1 MKAFKYIILLT
12 GVAVCGCKKT
22 IDLYPQSNLNTAT
35 YYSNTSEV
43 NTALTGCYNAMQ
55 KPMLEEW
62 TLTEL
67 RSDNSIQGV
76 AGSTSTPNR
85 DLSDL
90 DMFFPST
97 SHAGN
102 YNYWLSTYYN
112 IRNLNIVLNSLGV
125 NYNEAPGTITYDET
139 PFTLA
144 DADRKKMASQAS
156 FIRAYQYF
164 NLVRLYGGVFLIHE
178 PVSPIDAKSLNRSP
192 KEDIYKLIIADL
204 LNASANGP
212 TAKFA
217 QIPATDLGRANSWSA
232 KALLAKVYLTLNR
245 KTDAATLLQDIITN
259 SGYSLQASYANVFSI
274 TTEMNSEIL
283 FNVRYKAGGIGLGST
298 FANSFAPLNSGS
310 AVVNGDGL
318 GLNYPTAELNNLY
331 TATDARKAVNI
342 GVFGSGSSAKLYPKK
357 HISAVAIVRDAEN
370 DWPIIRYADVL
381 LMLAEAQGNSTS
393 SIGLINQVR
402 VRAALT
408 PLDPLLINTTALFE
422 NALATERRLEFAF
435 ENQRWYDL
443 VRFNTTFTTITAEQ
457 TLKNHFAVMYPLHYV
472 NYPSPRLTLAEMQA
486 LVTPE
491 KMLLPIPQR
500 EIDNNTQLVI
510 PQNPGY

>member
-1 MKAFKYIILLT
+1 M
-12 GVAVCGCKKT
+12 
-22 IDLYPQSNLNTAT
+22 
-35 YYSNTSEV
+35 
-43 NTALTGCYNAMQ
+43 
-55 KPMLEEW
+55 
-62 TLTEL
+62 
-67 RSDNSIQGV
+67 
-76 AGSTSTPNR
+76 
-85 DLSDL
+85 
-90 DMFFPST
+90 
-97 SHAGN
+97 
-102 YNYWLSTYYN
+102 
-112 IRNLNIVLNSLGV
+112 
-125 NYNEAPGTITYDET
+125 
-139 PFTLA
+139 
-144 DADRKKMASQAS
+144 
-156 FIRAYQYF
+156 
-164 NLVRLYGGVFLIHE
+164 
-178 PVSPIDAKSLNRSP
+178 
-192 KEDIYKLIIADL
+192 
-204 LNASANGP
+204 
-212 TAKFA
+212 
-217 QIPATDLGRANSWSA
+217 
-232 KALLAKVYLTLNR
+232 
-245 KTDAATLLQDIITN
+245 
-259 SGYSLQASYANVFSI
+259 
-274 TTEMNSEIL
+274 
-283 FNVRYKAGGIGLGST
+283 
-298 FANSFAPLNSGS
+298 
-310 AVVNGDGL
+310 
-318 GLNYPTAELNNLY
+318 Y